1 MKSTCKLLFRLV
13 LLLVWASLH
22 NACLNSLFPLFL
34 VIQHGSNGKVFCFP
48 KRDVTKRDA
57 DEVDVSTTTN
67 PSNQAQT
74 EANGGASEDVQ
85 AGTPV
90 PNPHNQTAT
99 AKPDVTDEASE
110 DDVVTATPRPQNQ
123 TTPDAQSGNAEKD
136 EAKRSYALDELTTT
150 PSPLNKTMSSATDGV
165 TEPLD
170 GPSEDAEASTT
181 TQNAKPDHFSPH
193 CRDW

>member
-1 MKSTCKLLFRLV
+1 MAVMAKVVV
-13 LLLVWASLH
+13 LLLIAS
-22 NACLNSLFPLFL
+22 F
-34 VIQHGSNGKVFCFP
+34 SNVFCFP

-67 PSNQAQT
+67 PSNQTQT

-99 AKPDVTDEASE
+99 AQPDVTDEASE

-165 TEPLD
+165 TD
-170 GPSEDAEASTT
+170 GASEDAVLTT
-181 TQNAKPDHFSPH
+181 VLNLQNGTTSAQEGTTITDSHDDS
-193 CRDW
+193 

>member
-1 MKSTCKLLFRLV
+1 MAVMAKVVV
-13 LLLVWASLH
+13 LLLIAS
-22 NACLNSLFPLFL
+22 F
-34 VIQHGSNGKVFCFP
+34 SNVFCFP

-67 PSNQAQT
+67 PSNQTQT

-99 AKPDVTDEASE
+99 AQPDVTDEASE

-123 TTPDAQSGNAEKD
+123 TTPDAQSGNAE
-136 EAKRSYALDELTTT
+136 
-150 PSPLNKTMSSATDGV
+150 
-165 TEPLD
+165 PLD

-181 TQNAKPDHFSPH
+181 TQNAENQTTSAPTVGTDGASEDAVLTTVLNLQNGTTSAQEGTTITDSHDDS
-193 CRDW
+193 